1 MTSAGRGGGGLPTV
15 PRTGCPSLTLGQVR
29 AIIELHQGV
38 FFISGASG
46 QSLILART
54 GEPGAD
60 NPRFLFVP
68 CIRRAG
74 RLHSHTIGTDPV
86 LIEKWRSF
94 RDGILGCERR
104 RRATALGTTQQ
115 PWPPLRAPYTPG
127 LAGLVGGWDARAAKG
142 EQKGKEKAQRKYV
155 RAAVLSIRN
164 IWAAELF
171 LRRGCRMGP
180 AASTRRGW
188 GVKHFRVRAAAPG
201 DPRTENA

>member
-1 MTSAGRGGGGLPTV
+1 MNSAGRGGGGLPTV

-94 RDGILGCERR
+94 RE
-104 RRATALGTTQQ
+104 QHF
-115 PWPPLRAPYTPG
+115 G
-127 LAGLVGGWDARAAKG
+127 L
-142 EQKGKEKAQRKYV
+142 
-155 RAAVLSIRN
+155 
-164 IWAAELF
+164 
-171 LRRGCRMGP
+171 
-180 AASTRRGW
+180 
-188 GVKHFRVRAAAPG
+188 RAAAAGDGATNNDGADPAAVAPAPSAMHGGPRRRVGHESCRVSPAALSRTYPAPRAMRHEQHATPG
-201 DPRTENA
+201 IGSTCPRQYPMWLNQTALLPAVPPQKKYCTYYTIL

>member
-74 RLHSHTIGTDPV
+74 RLHSYTIGTDPV

-94 RDGILGCERR
+94 REQHFGLRAAAAGDGARNNDRADPAAVDPAPSAIHAGAGGPRRRVGRASCERR
-104 RRATALGTTQQ
+104 AEGEGEGAKKIRARGKSDATKGLEHKSSAESDHIYYIITSAIWFGNL
-115 PWPPLRAPYTPG
+115 PPKT
-127 LAGLVGGWDARAAKG
+127 
-142 EQKGKEKAQRKYV
+142 
-155 RAAVLSIRN
+155 
-164 IWAAELF
+164 
-171 LRRGCRMGP
+171 
-180 AASTRRGW
+180 
-188 GVKHFRVRAAAPG
+188 
-201 DPRTENA
+201 